1 MKEVGV
7 APSARV
13 MLFTLPLADGSAGV
27 VSTGSQPGE
36 NGKSAALRA
45 LTELAAVNPMPD
57 LDFMTPAGS
66 ASDGHSVNVAAGTA
80 ASEREGAA
88 GRRQLGRFQGR
99 EAVRWIARSHGNS
112 SPPLPADTCFQTLAR
127 EYLNPWLEPQ
137 ASLLVRHCCLRLIL

>member
-1 MKEVGV
+1 
-7 APSARV
+7 

-66 ASDGHSVNVAAGTA
+66 ASDGHSVNVAYIRQERLHLKGRAQPAGGNWA
-80 ASEREGAA
+80 VFKDVKLSDGL
-88 GRRQLGRFQGR
+88 Q
-99 EAVRWIARSHGNS
+99 EATVIR
-112 SPPLPADTCFQTLAR
+112 L
-127 EYLNPWLEPQ
+127 
-137 ASLLVRHCCLRLIL
+137 RHCPLIPAFRRYRASI